1 MTKDLKISVVIP
13 TYQRPQLLMEC
24 IHALALQHFDREA
37 FEVLVVSDGPDAAT
51 KKVVNSWKATGL
63 LQLKYLSL
71 QRKGGPAAARNK
83 GWKNAAA
90 KIIAFTDDDCRPDP
104 EWLNRIWMHHRKD
117 EDLVAYTG
125 KVIVPMPDEPAI
137 TDHAYN
143 TSHLAKAEF
152 ITANCACTKAALE
165 LTGGFDEQFTMAW
178 REDSDLEFNLLKHNI
193 PIRYLP
199 VARVIH
205 PVRKSAWGSSLADQ
219 REGIFNALLFRKY
232 PHLYKTRI
240 RQSPP
245 LKYYIMTGSLVA
257 FMICLLLGNL
267 TAAAL
272 LLGCWILG
280 WLYFTAQRL
289 MHTSWQPSHM
299 LEMLYTSA
307 FIPLLSI
314 YWHFYGSIK
323 YRAFFL

>member
-1 MTKDLKISVVIP
+1 MKKEMKISVVIP
-13 TYQRPQLLMEC
+13 TYRRPELLMEC
-24 IHALALQHFDREA
+24 IHALARQHFDRGD

-51 KKVVNSWKATGL
+51 KKVVSSWKATGL
-63 LQLKYLSL
+63 LQLKYLCL
-71 QRKGGPAAARNK
+71 QHKGGPAAARNK
-83 GWKNAAA
+83 GWKNAAG

-104 EWLNRIWMHHRKD
+104 EWLNRIWQHHRQD

-125 KVIVPMPDEPAI
+125 KVVVPMPEPGEI

-143 TSHLAKAEF
+143 TAHLSEAEF
-152 ITANCACTKAALE
+152 ITANCACTKRALE
-165 LTGGFDEQFTMAW
+165 LTGGFDERFTMAW
-178 REDSDLEFNLLKHNI
+178 REDSDLEFNFLRHGI

-199 VARVIH
+199 VARVVH
-205 PVRKSAWGSSLADQ
+205 PVRKSSWGSSLWDQ
-219 REGIFNALLFRKY
+219 RKGIFNALLFRKY
-232 PHLYKTRI
+232 PSLYKTRI
-240 RQSPP
+240 KQAPP
-245 LKYYIMTGSLVA
+245 LKYYIMAGSLVA

-267 TAAAL
+267 PAAAL
-272 LLGCWILG
+272 LLGCWIVT
-280 WLYFTAQRL
+280 WLYFTGQRL
-289 MHTSWQPSHM
+289 LNTSRQPSHM